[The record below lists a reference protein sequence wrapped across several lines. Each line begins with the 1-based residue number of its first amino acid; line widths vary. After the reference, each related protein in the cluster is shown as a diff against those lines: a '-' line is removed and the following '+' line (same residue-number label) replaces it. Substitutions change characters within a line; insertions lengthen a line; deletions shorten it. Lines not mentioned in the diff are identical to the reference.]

1 MKRLNQPKSAAMA
14 APEFFSPQVSEAR
27 RFYLNLN
34 PPKQSPLSVV
44 SGGCEYCAS
53 DYEIHR
59 PTFPFYSIEYVLRGR
74 GSLKLQKRG
83 YDLRPGCIFSYGPNV
98 RQDIAAEAADPP
110 VKYFIDFTGLKSKE
124 ILRHCNLPPG
134 NAAQIFPP
142 NDI

>member
-1 MKRLNQPKSAAMA
+1 MA